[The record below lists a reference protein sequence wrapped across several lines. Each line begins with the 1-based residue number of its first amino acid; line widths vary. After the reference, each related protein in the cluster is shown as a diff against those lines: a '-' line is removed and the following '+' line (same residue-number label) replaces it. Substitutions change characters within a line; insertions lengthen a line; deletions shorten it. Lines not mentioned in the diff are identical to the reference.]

1 MILFKVTE
9 TLQQYFNKLQNKNC
23 KIGFVPTMGALH
35 EGHLSLIKESRKA
48 CDITVCSIFVNPT
61 QFNDK
66 KDFEKYPVTIDSD
79 IFLLE
84 TNHTDIL
91 FLPSVDEIYAEGINK
106 LQHFDIGYLEN
117 ILEGKYR
124 PGHFQGVCNV
134 VFRLLKIV
142 NPNTIFLGRK
152 DYQQYLILKKMME
165 QFYPAINVKAVE
177 IAREANGLAMS
188 SRNMRLSTNARE
200 KAAALNRALKFI
212 QENFGKKPVDLL
224 IQQAKDIILE
234 NGFEKINYVE
244 ICDAAS
250 LLPVKGDAGNKQLIA
265 LAAAFIEDVRLIDN
279 ALL

>member
-1 MILFKVTE
+1 MILFKTTE
-9 TLQQYFNKLQNKNC
+9 TLQQYLNKLQSKNC
-23 KIGFVPTMGALH
+23 RIGFVPTMGALH
-35 EGHLSLIKESRKA
+35 EGHLSLIKESRKL

-66 KDFEKYPVTIDSD
+66 KDFEKYPVTIEND

-117 ILEGKYR
+117 IQEGKYR

-134 VFRLLKIV
+134 VFRLLKII

-152 DYQQYLILKKMME
+152 DYQQYLILKKMMQ
-165 QFYPAINVKAVE
+165 QFYPAINVQAVD
-177 IAREANGLAMS
+177 IVREANGLAMS
-188 SRNMRLSTNARE
+188 SRNMRLSSNARE
-200 KAAALNRALKFI
+200 KAAALNKALKFI
-212 QENFGKKPVDLL
+212 QENFGRQPVDQL
-224 IQQAKDIILE
+224 IQQAKDMMLE

-244 ICDAAS
+244 ICDAAT
-250 LLPVKGDAGNKQLIA
+250 LLPVTSDNGSKQLIA

-279 ALL
+279 VIV